1 MFAILFSLTVA
12 AQWSRNIRLTSNT
25 IFDDS
30 ASAEAGVEKILVF
43 KTLSGATLSY
53 EAKSGHTV
61 RFYYYDNPAGGSND
75 IPSRS
80 NGNTHTI
87 ENLRDNSGIIIDDNG
102 LLIAIWVID
111 YSLHP
116 SRLQSI
122 EAIESADRCEAL
134 KLFVTNNNDDLEY
147 RGTAGQLRSIK
158 RRYNLSYSILKW
170 DAQNY
175 KFNKGVNVIP
185 TTLTG
190 TEIILTGNDLPNLNT
205 EFTLSGD
212 QFAQKFKQEN
222 SITSTEYQAVA
233 VQAYIQT
240 IQAPKN
246 AINEGQEGVELGGSA
261 PIDIDFYGYGNE
273 PIAYYYIWSIYDKKD
288 MNNPVA
294 RYTDK
299 DFSYTFEQAGAYEV
313 VLEVANGESSCVA
326 TTSVSFDISLSEI
339 LVPNFF
345 MPGNHSSKNSEFKV
359 YYKSIIKYHI
369 TIFNRWGNKVW
380 KSRDPAEAWDG
391 RYGGRLV
398 NPGVYY
404 YSIQATGSDDGKKY
418 NMGGDINVLR

>member
-30 ASAEAGVEKILVF
+30 APTEAGVEKILVF
-43 KTLSGATLSY
+43 KTLNGATLSY
-53 EAKSGHTV
+53 EAESGHTV
-61 RFYYYDNPAGGSND
+61 RFYRYENSIADKVD
-75 IPSRS
+75 IPSTS
-80 NGNTHTI
+80 LGGVHTI
-87 ENLRDNSGIIIDDNG
+87 ENLQDNSGIVIEDDNQMRV
-102 LLIAIWVID
+102 IWIID

-122 EAIESADRCEAL
+122 EAIESADKCEAL
-134 KLFVTNNNDDLEY
+134 KLFVTNNSDDLEY

-158 RRYNLSYSILKW
+158 RRYTLSYSILKW

-175 KFNKGVNVIP
+175 KFNKEVNAIP

-212 QFAQKFKQEN
+212 QFSQKFKQEN
-222 SITSTEYQAVA
+222 SITSAEYRAVA
-233 VQAYIQT
+233 VQAYIQP
-240 IQAPKN
+240 IQTPKN
-246 AINEGQEGVELGGSA
+246 AINEGQEGIELGGSA

-273 PIAYYYIWSIYDKKD
+273 PVAYYYIWSVYDKKD
-288 MNNPVA
+288 MDNPVA

-299 DFSYTFEQAGAYEV
+299 DFLYTFEQAGDYEV

-326 TTSVSFDISLSEI
+326 TASVSFGISDSEI

-345 MPGNHSSKNSEFKV
+345 MPGNHASTNSEFKV
-359 YYKSIIKYHI
+359 YYRSIIKYHI

-380 KSRDPAEAWDG
+380 ESRDPAKAWDG
-391 RYGGRLV
+391 RYGGRLI

-404 YSIQATGSDDGKKY
+404 YSIQATGSDDRKY